1 MRFAHTAGRA
11 VLRLLL
17 VIVIVSF
24 ATSLLL
30 DLVPGDPAVALLG
43 ETATPEQVAALHQ
56 ELRLDDP
63 LAVRYVA
70 WASHAAQGDLGN
82 SLATGE
88 SVTSVVLDRLPV
100 TAELT
105 LLAIML
111 AALIA
116 IPVAILAAYRP
127 EGVVDRVMNTLTSGF
142 IASPPF
148 LTGVFLIFIFAIKAD
163 LVPPTGW
170 APLSEG
176 LGDNL
181 QRVVLPAITLALTE
195 AAMFYRVLRS
205 DMITV
210 LREDYILNARA
221 RGLPTG
227 YILLRHALRPSSFS
241 VLTLFGLSVGRLLS
255 GAVVIEVLFA
265 LPGLGQLLV
274 NSVLSRDLLVVQGV
288 VLFMAVAY
296 VLINRLVDVGY
307 GLLDPR
313 VREAAAR

>member
-1 MRFAHTAGRA
+1 MA
-11 VLRLLL
+11 RLLL
-17 VIVIVSF
+17 VLVIVSF

-43 ETATPEQVAALHQ
+43 ETATPEQVAALHD

-63 LAVRYVA
+63 VLVRYAA
-70 WASHAAQGDLGN
+70 WASQVVQGDLGE
-82 SLATGE
+82 SLRTGE
-88 SVTSVVLDRLPV
+88 SVTSVILDRLPV
-100 TAELT
+100 TGQLT
-105 LLAIML
+105 LLAIL
-111 AALIA
+111 FAALLA
-116 IPVAILAAYRP
+116 IPLAILAAYRP
-127 EGVVDRVMNTLTSGF
+127 GGVVDRVMTTITSGF

-170 APLSEG
+170 APISRG
-176 LGDNL
+176 LGPNL
-181 QRVVLPAITLALTE
+181 ERVILPAVTLAVTE

-210 LREDYILNARA
+210 LREDYILSARA
-221 RGLPTG
+221 RGLPTW
-227 YILLRHALRPSSFS
+227 YVLVRHALRPSSFS
-241 VLTLFGLSVGRLLS
+241 ILTLFGLSVGRLLS
-255 GAVVIEVLFA
+255 GAVVVEVLFA

-274 NSVLSRDLLVVQGV
+274 NSVLSRDLMVVQGV

-307 GLLDPR
+307 AMLDPR
-313 VREAAAR
+313 VREAAS